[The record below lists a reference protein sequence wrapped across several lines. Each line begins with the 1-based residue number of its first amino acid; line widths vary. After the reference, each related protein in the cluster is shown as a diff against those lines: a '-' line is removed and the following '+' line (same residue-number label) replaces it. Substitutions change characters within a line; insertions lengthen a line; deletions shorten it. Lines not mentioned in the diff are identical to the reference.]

1 MLSDCLGCPLDHA
14 VAFAGLLVFHLA
26 GRRDLETLFGAGFG
40 LQFGHLALLIG
51 CADKPHGRN
60 MLVSLLAWSGG
71 SGLSVNRGHGSPYW
85 PGSDGRRYG
94 RGGAL
99 MQPIGRSLLIDEKM
113 PMHRSGASRAS
124 ADRNMLSVL
133 AWRQDHDHLAA
144 LEFRLLLDLCNWTDI
159 VLHTVQQFGAQLLVR
174 HFTAAKAQG
183 DFDLIA
189 VLKEALHRAH
199 FYLVVVVVDHRP
211 ELDLLDLD
219 DFLFFAGFRR
229 LLLRLVLVLA
239 VIQDF
244 ADRWRRVG
252 GNFHQ
257 VETRCLRH
265 V

>member
-1 MLSDCLGCPLDHA
+1 
-14 VAFAGLLVFHLA
+14 
-26 GRRDLETLFGAGFG
+26 
-40 LQFGHLALLIG
+40 
-51 CADKPHGRN
+51 
-60 MLVSLLAWSGG
+60 MLVSPFWPGAVC
-71 SGLSVNRGHGSPYW
+71 SGLSVDRGHGSPYW

-99 MQPIGRSLLIDEKM
+99 MQPSAVRLWLPRKCRCTAPARS
-113 PMHRSGASRAS
+113 RTS
-124 ADRNMLSVL
+124 ADTKVLCAL

-144 LEFRLLLDLCNWTDI
+144 FEFWLLLDLCDWTDI
-159 VLHTVQQFGAQLLVR
+159 VLHAVEQFGAQLLVR

-189 VLKEALHRAH
+189 VLEEALHRAH
-199 FYLVVVVVDHRP
+199 FYLVIVVVDHRP

-239 VIQDF
+239 VIQNF

-252 GNFHQ
+252 GNFNQ